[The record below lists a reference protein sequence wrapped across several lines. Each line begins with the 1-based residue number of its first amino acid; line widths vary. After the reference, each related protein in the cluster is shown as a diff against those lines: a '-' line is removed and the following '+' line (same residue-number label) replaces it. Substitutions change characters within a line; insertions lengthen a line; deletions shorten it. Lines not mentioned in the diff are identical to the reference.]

1 MSCEGPR
8 ANSRRTGE
16 IERSGEGQAGWRELR
31 AVVTNSGSQSAQV
44 RFGIGSSASLEVS
57 RTRGLK
63 LRNGEHIIK
72 TSLGAGEERKFVL
85 WYERLS
91 AKSPAIRTKTP
102 G

>member
-44 RFGIGSSASLEVS
+44 RFGIGSSASLEVR

-72 TSLGAGEERKFVL
+72 TSLGAGEEHKFVL
-85 WYERLS
+85 WYERS
-91 AKSPAIRTKTP
+91 KR
-102 G
+102 